1 MSEVF
6 NFVKNLLVDNMQVD
20 EDKVTME
27 ANIIEDLGADSL
39 DIMDI
44 VNDIEKQY
52 DITIPQD
59 MYEKLRTVGDVVNFV
74 EEKLKEK

>member
-6 NFVKNLLVDNMQVD
+6 NFVKNLLIDNMQVD

-74 EEKLKEK
+74 EEKMK

>member
-59 MYEKLRTVGDVVNFV
+59 MYEKLKTVGDVVNFV
-74 EEKLKEK
+74 EEKMK